1 MTPEWLEYGSM
12 GLLALFFVL
21 IAYKILPESRKVQQN
36 RDDRFAE
43 ALKDVERMHG
53 EDTERVIEA
62 HQQTITMLVDES
74 GKRHQILQKVAENQ
88 QETSR
93 LIAANTEVIRQ
104 IARSPQDRT
113 RMSDTQRR
121 EHFEASRA

>member
-104 IARSPQDRT
+104 IVRCPKDRT